1 MFLIVILLLSVLF
14 LSINID
20 PFKTVGVLLS
30 ICYLPG
36 LAIFS
41 FAKKKD
47 GLLFEDLILAFPL
60 SIGMSCALVLMLL
73 LSGINVIHASSI
85 IVGVVAI
92 ASITA
97 LITGKKDKPYIGV
110 EISRQEL
117 LFLFF
122 ALGLTLLLSVPFY
135 FGANRLSIA
144 GHAFHHSLMVS
155 QIMNGIFPP
164 ENPGLGGTSIG
175 YYWGFHAL
183 IAAIT
188 TKSSLHQLQVVFI
201 LNFLSLFFI
210 LCISY
215 RFAKAFNI
223 AEGYCYIMPLAVIGL
238 MHSDAGILFLVKLL
252 SGSLASLK
260 EITASPKEPLEVLM
274 GWLSGLPLLDTR
286 QLFLRKFFHV
296 SGMPLAICLC
306 FAYLLT
312 LLMVIKENVL
322 SSKIYYVN
330 LGIIIFASLFTY
342 PPLAIFLLLHA
353 PLWTCYI
360 FLAADGNFKEKFNE
374 ASKIALPYII
384 AVLIIAPYI
393 LLVIKSREISS
404 GGQGRIFNFGF
415 YEQSLKNIVAFLVP
429 IPAIAYGAWV
439 AFKKLSLS
447 KELIFLSIGTGV
459 CLILTLFTKWPF
471 DNSYKYNYVLTL
483 FFSLFLVFAL
493 SSLITLLKSRLLKRV
508 LIGGVVLCLSLT
520 PLIIE
525 GSCIVSSFSTDYVY
539 NFSKGHVLYAQA
551 KEVNRAYAWIRK
563 NTPLNSLL
571 MLSYVETKWPCC
583 AMNNNYEHAA
593 FAERTLYVIKDTD
606 YTTSNPEYA
615 KRILFRERLFE
626 DPDGPGVADH
636 FISLD
641 RPIYLIVEEGL
652 EHLAEKRFKDFPED
666 PGKPFVLVFRNDR
679 QRVYQI
685 KYNN

>member
-1 MFLIVILLLSVLF
+1 MMLFILLL
-14 LSINID
+14 LSTALALINIE
-20 PFKTVGVLLS
+20 PLKTAGVFLT

-36 LAIFS
+36 FTIFS
-41 FAKKKD
+41 IAKKRDK
-47 GLLFEDLILAFPL
+47 LLFEDLLLAFPL
-60 SIGMSCALVLMLL
+60 SIGTSCALILGLL
-73 LSGINVIHASSI
+73 F
-85 IVGVVAI
+85 VGVHLKFLFPIILMMAGMAVI
-92 ASITA
+92 YH
-97 LITGKKDKPYIGV
+97 LINGKKSKV
-110 EISRQEL
+110 VMEIEINRQEAW
-117 LFLFF
+117 FMFF
-122 ALGLTLLLSVPFY
+122 ALIVTLLLSSPY
-135 FGANRLSIA
+135 IFGPNRISIA

-404 GGQGRIFNFGF
+404 GGQGRIFSFGF
-415 YEQSLKNIVAFLVP
+415 YEQSLKNIVTFLVP

-447 KELIFLSIGTGV
+447 KEFIFLFIGTGV

-471 DNSYKYNYVLTL
+471 DNSYKYNYILL
-483 FFSLFLVFAL
+483 FFLSLFFVFAL
-493 SSLITLLKSRLLKRV
+493 SDLLARLNNIILKC
-508 LIGGVVLCLSLT
+508 IIMTGIVLCLSFT
-520 PLIIE
+520 PLLINASSII
-525 GSCIVSSFSTDYVY
+525 SSFSTNYTY
-539 NFSKGHVLYAQA
+539 TFSNGHIFYSPEKQKNKAF
-551 KEVNRAYAWIRK
+551 AWIRE
-563 NTPLNSLL
+563 NTPVNALL

-583 AMNNNYEHAA
+583 AMNNNYEDAA

-615 KRILFRERLFE
+615 KRIRFREQIFEKPE
-626 DPDGPGVADH
+626 DPETVEYFVALKR
-636 FISLD
+636 SV
-641 RPIYLIVEEGL
+641 YLIVEEGRKD
-652 EHLAEKRFKDFPED
+652 LAEDRFDAFPD
-666 PGKPFVLVFRNDR
+666 HPGRPFELVYRNDR
-679 QRVYQI
+679 QRVYLV
-685 KYNN
+685 KY